1 MMLKPMGVSMDYAS
15 LPQIT
20 TEFDN
25 QMSFIERVI
34 NVVQSEMITLFTQ
47 QFVVRALEERI
58 RRDIPGARSL
68 TELRGEA
75 SLLLLNS
82 DPITYWPRSLPPSV
96 IGIGALHTRPAKPL
110 PEVIVFAYC
119 SSLLV

>member
-15 LPQIT
+15 IPAIT
-20 TEFDN
+20 TEFDDG
-25 QMSFIERVI
+25 MSFMQRVI
-34 NVVQSEMITLFTQ
+34 NAVQSEMVILFGK
-47 QFVVRALEERI
+47 QFIMWPLEERI

-96 IGIGALHTRPAKPL
+96 IPIGALHTRKAKKL
-110 PEVIVFAYC
+110 SEVIDLA
-119 SSLLV
+119 